1 MSSTPALI
9 IYDGECP
16 FCRNYVRLLRLREAI
31 GQVELVD
38 ARSGDPRVSAFQ
50 RKGYN
55 LDKGMLF
62 VHEGRVHHGSDA
74 IHVLAGL
81 TNPEKSAFRLR
92 INAKVFSSRAASVL
106 LYQVLRLGRQ
116 SLSSPA
122 ARMPSPSPPLMPL
135 PARRANW

>member
-1 MSSTPALI
+1 VGDAPALI

-38 ARSGDPRVSAFQ
+38 ARSGDPRVSEFQ
-50 RKGYN
+50 RQGFN

-74 IHVLAGL
+74 VHVLAGL
-81 TNPEKSAFRLR
+81 TNPEKSVFNR
-92 INAKVFSSRAASVL
+92 INAKVFSSRTASVL
-106 LYQVLRLGRQ
+106 FYPLLRLGRRIA
-116 SLSSPA
+116 LL
-122 ARMPSPSPPLMPL
+122 ARGKGSIPHH
-135 PARRANW
+135 R